1 MREGNMTYESQK
13 VAIKYFVIS
22 AVFFGL
28 QVVVGLLLAAKY
40 IWPDPLIGFLPF
52 NTARA
57 IHTNLLVVWMIF
69 GFMGGT
75 YYIVPEESGTELF
88 SKGLANLQFWLLLL
102 GGLVGVVGF
111 LFGWTAGRPLLELP
125 VELKWAVV
133 LVVLIFIFNVFFTM
147 IRTKKWTVIQG
158 MLLGGIVMLAV
169 MWLFGI
175 PFFKNLTLDY
185 YYWWWVIHLW
195 VEGAFEL
202 IAASLM
208 AFVLLK
214 ITGVDR
220 QVIEKWLYI
229 EVALVL
235 ITGIIGTGHHYY
247 WIGTPNYWLWWGGIF
262 SALEP
267 LPILFMVFDTLNH
280 VRHRKLE
287 VTNRLALY
295 WAIGCAIFHFI
306 GAGVWGMLH
315 TLPQVNRWT
324 HGTQVT
330 TSHGHMAFFGAYAML
345 ILTVIYYAL
354 PKLKGLVQFN
364 QKRGF
369 WAFWITTITMM
380 MIGLAFGVA
389 GLIQSYMQRGLG
401 IEFLTVQ
408 GFMRP
413 WMMGV
418 FFTGLGF
425 FVGVLIYVV
434 DVLTLVTK
442 KA

>member
-1 MREGNMTYESQK
+1 MTYESQK

-88 SKGLANLQFWLLLL
+88 SKKLANLQFWLLLL

-147 IRTKKWTVIQG
+147 IRTKKWTAIQG

-195 VEGAFEL
+195 VEGAWEL

-220 QVIEKWLYI
+220 QVIEKWLYV

-280 VRHRKLE
+280 VRHRKLQ

-295 WAIGCAIFHFI
+295 WAVGCAIFHFI
-306 GAGVWGMLH
+306 GAGVWGMIH

-330 TSHGHMAFFGAYAML
+330 TSHGHMAFFGAYAMT
-345 ILTVIYYAL
+345 IITVIYFAL
-354 PKLKGLVQFN
+354 PKLKGLDQFN

-380 MIGLAFGVA
+380 MIGLAFGAA
-389 GLIQSYMQRGLG
+389 GLIQSYFQRGLG

-413 WMMGV
+413 WMMAV

-425 FVGVLIYVV
+425 LIGVIIYIV
-434 DVLTLVTK
+434 DVLILVTK
-442 KA
+442 KS

>member
-1 MREGNMTYESQK
+1 
-13 VAIKYFVIS
+13 
-22 AVFFGL
+22 
-28 QVVVGLLLAAKY
+28 
-40 IWPDPLIGFLPF
+40 
-52 NTARA
+52 
-57 IHTNLLVVWMIF
+57 
-69 GFMGGT
+69 
-75 YYIVPEESGTELF
+75 
-88 SKGLANLQFWLLLL
+88 
-102 GGLVGVVGF
+102 
-111 LFGWTAGRPLLELP
+111 
-125 VELKWAVV
+125 
-133 LVVLIFIFNVFFTM
+133 M
-147 IRTKKWTVIQG
+147 IRTKKWTAIQG

-195 VEGAFEL
+195 VEGAWEL

-220 QVIEKWLYI
+220 QVIEKWLYV

-295 WAIGCAIFHFI
+295 WAVGCAIFHFI
-306 GAGVWGMLH
+306 GAGVWGMIH

-330 TSHGHMAFFGAYAML
+330 TSHGHMAFFGAYAMM
-345 ILTVIYYAL
+345 ILTVVYFAL
-354 PKLKGLVQFN
+354 PKLKGLDQFN

-380 MIGLAFGVA
+380 MVGLAFGAA
-389 GLIQSYMQRGLG
+389 GLIQSYFQRGLG

-413 WMMGV
+413 WMMAV

-425 FVGVLIYVV
+425 LIGVIIYIV
-434 DVLTLVTK
+434 DVLILVTK
-442 KA
+442 KS

>member
-1 MREGNMTYESQK
+1 
-13 VAIKYFVIS
+13 
-22 AVFFGL
+22 
-28 QVVVGLLLAAKY
+28 
-40 IWPDPLIGFLPF
+40 
-52 NTARA
+52 
-57 IHTNLLVVWMIF
+57 MIF

-102 GGLVGVVGF
+102 GGLVAVGGF

-125 VELKWAVV
+125 VELKWAIV
-133 LVVLIFIFNVFFTM
+133 LVVLIFIANVFLTM
-147 IRTKKWTVIQG
+147 IRTKKWTAIQG

-195 VEGAFEL
+195 VEGAWEL

-214 ITGVDR
+214 ITGVER
-220 QVIEKWLYI
+220 AVIEKWLYV

-247 WIGTPNYWLWWGGIF
+247 WIGTPGYWLWWGGIF

-280 VRHRKLE
+280 VRHKKLE
-287 VTNRLALY
+287 VTNRVALY
-295 WAIGCAIFHFI
+295 WAVGCAVFHFI
-306 GAGVWGMLH
+306 GAGVWGMIH
-315 TLPQVNRWT
+315 TLPSVNRWT

-330 TSHGHMAFFGAYAML
+330 ASHGHMAFFGAYAMM

-354 PKLKGLVQFN
+354 PKLKGMKEFN

-369 WAFWITTITMM
+369 WAFWITVSAMM
-380 MIGLAFGVA
+380 AIGLAFGAA
-389 GLIQSYMQRGLG
+389 GVVQAYMQRGLG
-401 IEFLTVQ
+401 IDFLTVQ

-413 WMMGV
+413 WFMAV
-418 FFTGLGF
+418 FFSGLAF
-425 FVGVLIYVV
+425 FIGVIIYVY
-434 DVLTLVTK
+434 DVLALAMK

>member
-1 MREGNMTYESQK
+1 MTYESQK

-28 QVVVGLLLAAKY
+28 QVVVGILLAAKY

-88 SKGLANLQFWLLLL
+88 SKKLANLQFWLLLI
-102 GGLVGVVGF
+102 GGLIGVIGF

-147 IRTKKWTVIQG
+147 IRTKKWTAIQG

-195 VEGAFEL
+195 VEGAWEL

-220 QVIEKWLYI
+220 QVIEKWLYV

-280 VRHRKLE
+280 VRHRKLQ
-287 VTNRLALY
+287 VTNRLTLY
-295 WAIGCAIFHFI
+295 WAVGCAIFHFI
-306 GAGVWGMLH
+306 GAGVWGMIH

-330 TSHGHMAFFGAYAML
+330 TSHGHMAFFGAYAMT
-345 ILTVIYYAL
+345 ILTVIYFAL
-354 PKLKGLVQFN
+354 PKLKGLDQFN

-380 MIGLAFGVA
+380 MMGLAFGAA
-389 GLIQSYMQRGLG
+389 GLIQSYFQRGLG

-413 WMMGV
+413 WMMAV
-418 FFTGLGF
+418 FFTGLAFLIG
-425 FVGVLIYVV
+425 VIIYVIDVLI
-434 DVLTLVTK
+434 LATRK
-442 KA
+442 G

>member
-1 MREGNMTYESQK
+1 MTYESQK

-28 QVVVGLLLAAKY
+28 QVIVGLLLAAKY
-40 IWPDPLIGFLPF
+40 IWPDPIIGFLPF

-88 SKGLANLQFWLLLL
+88 SKKLANLQFWLLLL
-102 GGLVGVVGF
+102 GGLAGVVGF

-147 IRTKKWTVIQG
+147 LRTKKWTVIQG

-195 VEGAFEL
+195 VEGAWEL
-202 IAASLM
+202 IAASIM

-214 ITGVDR
+214 ITGVER
-220 QVIEKWLYI
+220 QVIEKWLYV

-280 VRHRKLE
+280 VRHKKLE
-287 VTNRLALY
+287 VSNRVALY
-295 WAIGCAIFHFI
+295 WAVGCAIFHFI

-330 TSHGHMAFFGAYAML
+330 TSHGHMAFFGAYAMT
-345 ILTVIYYAL
+345 IITAIYYAL
-354 PKLKGLVQFN
+354 PKLKGLEQFN
-364 QKRGF
+364 QRKGF
-369 WAFWITTITMM
+369 WAFWITTTTMM
-380 MIGLAFGVA
+380 AMGLAFGTA
-389 GLIQSYMQRGLG
+389 GVVQSYMQRGLG
-401 IEFLTVQ
+401 IDFLTVQ

-418 FFTGLGF
+418 FFSGILF
-425 FVGVLIYVV
+425 LVGVVIYIY

-442 KA
+442 KS

>member
-1 MREGNMTYESQK
+1 
-13 VAIKYFVIS
+13 
-22 AVFFGL
+22 
-28 QVVVGLLLAAKY
+28 
-40 IWPDPLIGFLPF
+40 
-52 NTARA
+52 
-57 IHTNLLVVWMIF
+57 
-69 GFMGGT
+69 
-75 YYIVPEESGTELF
+75 
-88 SKGLANLQFWLLLL
+88 
-102 GGLVGVVGF
+102 
-111 LFGWTAGRPLLELP
+111 
-125 VELKWAVV
+125 
-133 LVVLIFIFNVFFTM
+133 M
-147 IRTKKWTVIQG
+147 IRTKKWTAIQG

-169 MWLFGI
+169 MFLFGI

-195 VEGAFEL
+195 VEGAWEL

-214 ITGVDR
+214 ITGIDR
-220 QVIEKWLYI
+220 QVIEKWLYV

-280 VRHRKLE
+280 VRHRKVE
-287 VTNRLALY
+287 VTNRLVLY
-295 WAIGCAIFHFI
+295 WAVGCAIFHFI

-330 TSHGHMAFFGAYAML
+330 TSHGHMAFFGAYAMM

-354 PKLKGLVQFN
+354 PKLKGLEQFN

-380 MIGLAFGVA
+380 MIGLAFGAA
-389 GLIQSYMQRGLG
+389 GLIQSYFQRGLG

-425 FVGVLIYVV
+425 LIGVIIYIV

-442 KA
+442 KSQ

>member
-1 MREGNMTYESQK
+1 MTYESQK
-13 VAIKYFVIS
+13 VAVKYFVIS

-88 SKGLANLQFWLLLL
+88 SKKLANLQFWLLLL
-102 GGLVGVVGF
+102 GGLIGVVGF

-147 IRTKKWTVIQG
+147 IRTKKWTAIQG

-195 VEGAFEL
+195 VEGAWEL

-220 QVIEKWLYI
+220 QVIEKWLYV

-295 WAIGCAIFHFI
+295 WAVGCAIFHFI
-306 GAGVWGMLH
+306 GAGVWGMIH

-330 TSHGHMAFFGAYAML
+330 TSHGHMAFFGAYAMM
-345 ILTVIYYAL
+345 ILTVVYFAL
-354 PKLKGLVQFN
+354 PKLKGLDQFN

-380 MIGLAFGVA
+380 MIGLAFGAA

-413 WMMGV
+413 WMMAV

-425 FVGVLIYVV
+425 LIGVIIYVV
-434 DVLTLVTK
+434 DVLILVTK
-442 KA
+442 KG

>member
-147 IRTKKWTVIQG
+147 IRTKKWTAIQG

-413 WMMGV
+413 WMMAV

-425 FVGVLIYVV
+425 LIGVIIYIV
-434 DVLTLVTK
+434 DVLILVTK
-442 KA
+442 KS

>member
-1 MREGNMTYESQK
+1 
-13 VAIKYFVIS
+13 
-22 AVFFGL
+22 
-28 QVVVGLLLAAKY
+28 
-40 IWPDPLIGFLPF
+40 
-52 NTARA
+52 
-57 IHTNLLVVWMIF
+57 
-69 GFMGGT
+69 
-75 YYIVPEESGTELF
+75 
-88 SKGLANLQFWLLLL
+88 L
-102 GGLVGVVGF
+102 GGLAGIVGF

-133 LVVLIFIFNVFFTM
+133 IVALIFIFNVFFTM
-147 IRTKKWTVIQG
+147 IRTKKWTAIQG
-158 MLLGGIVMLAV
+158 MLLGGIVMLAI

-195 VEGAFEL
+195 VEGAWEL

-208 AFVLLK
+208 AFVMLK
-214 ITGVDR
+214 ITNVDR
-220 QVIEKWLYI
+220 QVIEKWLYV

-247 WIGTPNYWLWWGGIF
+247 WIGTPGYWLWWGGIF

-267 LPILFMVFDTLNH
+267 LPILVRVFDTLHH

-287 VTNRLALY
+287 VTNRLVLY

-306 GAGVWGMLH
+306 GAGVWGMIH

-330 TSHGHMAFFGAYAML
+330 ASHGHMAFFGAYAML
-345 ILTVIYYAL
+345 IITTIYYAL
-354 PKLKGLVQFN
+354 PKLKGLEQFN
-364 QKRGF
+364 QRRGF
-369 WAFWITTITMM
+369 WVFWITTTCMM
-380 MIGLAFGVA
+380 IIGLAFGGA

-413 WMMGV
+413 WFMGV
-418 FFTGLGF
+418 FFAGLGF
-425 FVGVLIYVV
+425 FIGVIIYIV
-434 DVLTLVTK
+434 DVLILAMK
-442 KA
+442 RSQ

>member
-1 MREGNMTYESQK
+1 MIYESQK

-22 AVFFGL
+22 AIFFGL
-28 QVVVGLLLAAKY
+28 QVILGLLLAAKY
-40 IWPDPLIGFLPF
+40 VWPDPLIGLLPF

-57 IHTNLLVVWMIF
+57 IHTNLLVVWLLF
-69 GFMGGT
+69 GFMGGA

-88 SKGLANLQFWLLLL
+88 SKKLANLQFWLLLI
-102 GGLVGVVGF
+102 GGLVAVVGF

-125 VELKWAVV
+125 VELKWAIV
-133 LVVLIFIFNVFFTM
+133 LIALIFIFNIFMTM
-147 IRTKKWTVIQG
+147 IRTKKWTAIQG

-185 YYWWWVIHLW
+185 YYWWWVVHLW

-202 IAASLM
+202 IAAALM
-208 AFVLLK
+208 AFILLK
-214 ITGVDR
+214 LTGVER
-220 QVIEKWLYI
+220 QVIEKWLYV

-247 WIGTPNYWLWWGGIF
+247 WIGTPGYWLWWGGIF

-287 VTNRLALY
+287 VKNRVALY
-295 WAIGCAIFHFI
+295 WAVGCAIFHFI
-306 GAGVWGMLH
+306 GAGVWGMIH

-330 TSHGHMAFFGAYAML
+330 TSHGHLAFFGAYAML
-345 ILTVIYYAL
+345 VLTVVYFAL
-354 PKLKGLVQFN
+354 PKLKGLEQFN
-364 QKRGF
+364 QKKGF
-369 WAFWITTITMM
+369 WAFWLTTTSMM
-380 MIGLAFGVA
+380 LMGLAFGVA
-389 GLIQSYMQRGLG
+389 GVIQSYFQRGLG
-401 IEFLTVQ
+401 IDFLTVQ
-408 GFMRP
+408 NFMKP
-413 WMMGV
+413 WIAGV
-418 FFTGLGF
+418 FFTG
-425 FVGVLIYVV
+425 FVFLVGTIIYVI
-434 DVLTLVTK
+434 DVLQLACNK
-442 KA
+442 CQRN

>member
-1 MREGNMTYESQK
+1 MVFESQK
-13 VAIKYFVIS
+13 VAIKYFVI
-22 AVFFGL
+22 AAIFFGL
-28 QVVVGLLLAAKY
+28 QVIVGLLLISKY

-88 SKGLANLQFWLLLL
+88 SKRLANLQFYLLLL

-125 VELKWAVV
+125 VELKWAV
-133 LVVLIFIFNVFFTM
+133 LIVVLIFIFNVFFTM
-147 IRTKKWTVIQG
+147 IRTKKWTAIQG
-158 MLLGGIVMLAV
+158 MLLGGITMLAV

-195 VEGAFEL
+195 VEGAWEL

-220 QVIEKWLYI
+220 AVIEKWLYI

-247 WIGTPNYWLWWGGIF
+247 WIGTPRYWL
-262 SALEP
+262 
-267 LPILFMVFDTLNH
+267 
-280 VRHRKLE
+280 
-287 VTNRLALY
+287 
-295 WAIGCAIFHFI
+295 
-306 GAGVWGMLH
+306 
-315 TLPQVNRWT
+315 
-324 HGTQVT
+324 
-330 TSHGHMAFFGAYAML
+330 
-345 ILTVIYYAL
+345 
-354 PKLKGLVQFN
+354 
-364 QKRGF
+364 
-369 WAFWITTITMM
+369 
-380 MIGLAFGVA
+380 
-389 GLIQSYMQRGLG
+389 
-401 IEFLTVQ
+401 
-408 GFMRP
+408 
-413 WMMGV
+413 
-418 FFTGLGF
+418 
-425 FVGVLIYVV
+425 
-434 DVLTLVTK
+434 
-442 KA
+442 